1 MKKQKPYLHIDKAF
15 LCYKFIR
22 ITGGNIM
29 TENEAIVQLVSDRNQ
44 ILIDP
49 TTGEKRTL
57 EQIKLGNEAGYKLY
71 FAYELA
77 IKVLQEIQLYRK
89 LDTEEK
95 CGETSKITIS
105 GCVTS
110 VPKELLNTKI
120 TEQEAVTYLVMDQ
133 DLLLFDALT
142 GDSETPEM
150 LRERD
155 DVRYNSYLAD
165 EIAIRAL
172 QTISHYRKP

>member
-1 MKKQKPYLHIDKAF
+1 M
-15 LCYKFIR
+15 
-22 ITGGNIM
+22 
-29 TENEAIVQLVSDRNQ
+29 SDRDG
-44 ILIDP
+44 ILLEL
-49 TTGEKRTL
+49 TMGERRTL
-57 EQIKLGNEAGYKLY
+57 EQIKLVNGANYKLY
-71 FAYELA
+71 FVYELA

-110 VPKELLNTKI
+110 VSEKLLNTEM

-133 DLLLFDALT
+133 DLLLFDVFT
-142 GDSETPEM
+142 GEQISPEILM
-150 LRERD
+150 GRGGAIC
-155 DVRYNSYLAD
+155 NSYLAD

-172 QTISHYRKP
+172 QTISRYRKP

>member
-1 MKKQKPYLHIDKAF
+1 
-15 LCYKFIR
+15 
-22 ITGGNIM
+22 M
-29 TENEAIVQLVSDRNQ
+29 TENEAIVQLVSNGNQ

-49 TTGEKRTL
+49 ATGEKRTL
-57 EQIKLGNEAGYKLY
+57 GQIKLVNEANYKLY

-95 CGETSKITIS
+95 CGETSKITIP

-110 VPKELLNTKI
+110 VPKELLNTEM

-133 DLLLFDALT
+133 DLLLFDVFT
-142 GDSETPEM
+142 GEQISPEILM
-150 LRERD
+150 ELGGAIC
-155 DVRYNSYLAD
+155 NSYLAD

-172 QTISHYRKP
+172 QTISRYRKPYNW

>member
-1 MKKQKPYLHIDKAF
+1 MKKQKLYLRIDKAF

-29 TENEAIVQLVSDRNQ
+29 TENEAIVQLVSDRNH

-57 EQIKLGNEAGYKLY
+57 GQIKLVNEANYKLY

-89 LDTEEK
+89 LDTKEK
-95 CGETSKITIS
+95 CGETSKITIP

-110 VPKELLNTKI
+110 IPKELLNTEM
-120 TEQEAVTYLVMDQ
+120 TEQEAVAYLVSDQ
-133 DLLLFDALT
+133 DLLLFYALT
-142 GDSETPEM
+142 GNSETPEM
-150 LRERD
+150 LRECN

-172 QTISHYRKP
+172 QTIPHYRKL

>member
-1 MKKQKPYLHIDKAF
+1 
-15 LCYKFIR
+15 
-22 ITGGNIM
+22 M

-49 TTGEKRTL
+49 TTREKRTL
-57 EQIKLGNEAGYKLY
+57 GQIKLVNEANYKLY

-89 LDTEEK
+89 LDMEEK
-95 CGETSKITIS
+95 CGETSEITIP

-110 VPKELLNTKI
+110 VPEELLNTEM

-155 DVRYNSYLAD
+155 DMRYNSYLAD

-172 QTISHYRKP
+172 QIISRYRKP